1 MALKVILCKI
11 NMLTPPPHPQKGASE
26 MKKKNIKKEKKANYL
41 NMKA

>member
-11 NMLTPPPHPQKGASE
+11 NMLTPPPPQKGASE
-26 MKKKNIKKEKKANYL
+26 MKKKISKKEKKANYL

>member
-11 NMLTPPPHPQKGASE
+11 NMLTPPPPKRGLRNE
-26 MKKKNIKKEKKANYL
+26 KKNIKKEKKANYL

>member
-11 NMLTPPPHPQKGASE
+11 NMLTPPPQKGASE